1 MSTGD
6 RILLD
11 EEEQV
16 KRVRQVGIESAEE
29 LETYMNEY
37 DYPPDSMLTLA
48 AADVKPETMVRFWL
62 GLEKVH
68 LRSTGRHLRLC
79 SVVAA
84 SKTGLPHIS
93 MASRNVR
100 RS

>member
-11 EEEQV
+11 EEEKV

-48 AADVKPETMVRFWL
+48 AADVKPETMVKFWHRL
-62 GLEKVH
+62 DQIH
-68 LRSTGRHLRLC
+68 FRATGRHLRLC
-79 SVVAA
+79 SVLAA

-93 MASRNVR
+93 MASRNAR